1 MLLFELIAEHKI
13 REAAERGDLDNLPG
27 AGAPLDLDDDPLVP
41 QDVRVAHRI
50 LRNAGFL
57 PPEVEV
63 RREIRDLERL
73 VAEMGEGTQRSRASR
88 KLQALSLQLAESR
101 GRGVDLRLE
110 QECYLKLID
119 RLG

>member
-1 MLLFELIAEHKI
+1 MLLFELIAEQKI
-13 REAAERGDLDNLPG
+13 REAAERGELDNLPG
-27 AGAPLDLDDDPLVP
+27 AGAPLNLDDDALVP
-41 QDVRVAHRI
+41 QGVRVAHRI
-50 LRNAGFL
+50 LKNAGFL

-73 VAEMGEGTQRSRASR
+73 VVEMGEGAQRSRASR

-101 GRGVDLRLE
+101 GRGIDLRLE
-110 QECYLKLID
+110 QEYYLKLIG